1 MTIDSIKYVSK
12 YVYRNNDY
20 ATVFL
25 KTATTK
31 SHTINLSAI
40 LRLEKNLD
48 TLLALEAIQKSLPL
62 TYFQVKQKDQ
72 KSYIVLKNTTTKNSK
87 AF

>member
-48 TLLALEAIQKSLPL
+48 TLLALEAI
-62 TYFQVKQKDQ
+62 
-72 KSYIVLKNTTTKNSK
+72 
-87 AF
+87 